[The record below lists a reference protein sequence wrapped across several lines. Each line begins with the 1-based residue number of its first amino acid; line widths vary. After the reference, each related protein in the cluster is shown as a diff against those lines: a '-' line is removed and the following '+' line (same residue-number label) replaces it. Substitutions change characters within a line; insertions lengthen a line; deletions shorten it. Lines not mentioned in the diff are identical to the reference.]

1 MNNRAK
7 IYMVSL
13 GVLFVALVA
22 ALSFSLSVSKMGSQY
37 AGVVSIV
44 EDDSFTIVNR
54 HGWVK
59 EIEIGSAPIFEGRNQ
74 AELRRGDFVIVVGEN
89 NDEGVFEASIIRV
102 VKDGPSQP

>member
-13 GVLFVALVA
+13 GVLFVALVV
-22 ALSFSLSVSKMGSQY
+22 ALSFSWSVSKMGSQY
-37 AGVVSIV
+37 AGVVSTV

-59 EIEIGSAPIFEGRNQ
+59 EIEMGDALIFEGRNQ
-74 AELRRGDFVIVVGEN
+74 AELRRGDFVIVVGED
-89 NDEGVFEASIIRV
+89 NDDVVFEASIIRV
-102 VKDGPSQP
+102 VRDGPSQP